1 MPRGSEGY
9 AVDRTQDTPWLLE
22 ESGWDPARAN
32 YYETVFTVGN
42 GRLGTRGSLEERHT
56 GAVPGTLLA
65 GVYDAHDSP
74 VVDLVTSPDWLWT
87 EVYVDGIRLDTQSAT
102 IATHR
107 RVLDLR
113 TGVLT
118 RTTEVVD
125 EAGRRTR
132 LVTRRLASM
141 ADRDLCALQIE
152 VTPLDHDA
160 AIMVATGVDGH
171 CRNLER
177 LPAYPGGTTFGYE
190 RKWDKWARSTHL
202 IEQGRGFLA
211 ETGHLSLHTI
221 QSGVDISYAFRVSS
235 DAEPTLRQSVQRHEY
250 VGVQLAFA
258 GERGRP
264 ILVDKLVG
272 IATSRDPGAGPDTLA
287 RAVEVVTRHA
297 DGGYRAAAETSAAA
311 WERLWDA
318 SDIAVTGDDRAT
330 LALRFS
336 VYHLLIA
343 ANPEDP
349 TVSIGA
355 KSLSGEGYRGHVFW
369 DTEIMMLPFFLYTQ
383 PQTARALLSYRHHTL
398 PGARQVS
405 RDNGTGGARFPWESA
420 DTGQEECPQFTPDGQ
435 NRFYTREEEI
445 HVSADVAFGIVQY
458 AAVTGD
464 DEFLFGPGAEVL
476 FETSR
481 FWVDRCEP
489 DGDRLALKTVMGP
502 DEFHSHVDNNAF
514 TNRLA
519 AWHLQQAAAVHE
531 RMRTQCPD
539 QLHELAERI
548 GLAPE
553 EPTTWADAAG
563 RITSVPDAD
572 AGLIEQFD
580 GYFDRLDV
588 PITDWDDHDMPRY
601 PDGRNHFNCEE
612 TQLLKQPDVVMLMYM
627 FPDAYSPE
635 TRRANFDYYE
645 ARTLHKSSLSP
656 SIHAIVG
663 LEIGDTDHAERYFGR
678 SAFVDLDD
686 NQGNTEEGMHIA
698 SAGGTWQIAVHG
710 FGGFRL
716 LQGVLHFDPKLP
728 SGWHRLCFSVRQGDA
743 VVRAD
748 LGHADASFELD
759 GADELTISVDGA
771 EVQLVS
777 GRRTTIARQ
786 APDDVLVRG

>member
-1 MPRGSEGY
+1 MESN
-9 AVDRTQDTPWLLE
+9 DSWLLE
-22 ESGWDPARAN
+22 EQGWDPARAN
-32 YYETVFTVGN
+32 YHETVFTVGN
-42 GRLGTRGSLEERHT
+42 GRLGTRGCLEERHT
-56 GAVPGTLLA
+56 GAIPGTFVA
-65 GVYDAHDSP
+65 GVYDGHDSP
-74 VVDLVTSPDWLWT
+74 VVDLVTAPDWLST
-87 EVYVDGIRLDTQSAT
+87 DVYVDGVRLDTQSAT
-102 IATHR
+102 VASHH

-118 RTTEVVD
+118 RTTELTD
-125 EAGRRTR
+125 AAGRRTR

-160 AIMVATGVDGH
+160 EIVVLTGIDGH

-177 LPAYPGGTTFGYE
+177 LPAYPEGTRFGYD

-202 IEQGRGFLA
+202 VEQGHGFEA
-211 ETGHLSLHTI
+211 GIGHLTMRTI
-221 QSGVDISYAFRVSS
+221 ESGVDIGYAVEVSTPG
-235 DAEPTLRQSVQRHEY
+235 DAVPRRQVQRHEY
-250 VGVQLAFA
+250 VGVQLTFEGRA
-258 GERGRP
+258 GEP
-264 ILVDKLVG
+264 VVVDKLVA
-272 IATSRDPGAGPDTLA
+272 IATSRDPIGVPDVRARAMEVLGRHGAG
-287 RAVEVVTRHA
+287 
-297 DGGYRAAAETSAAA
+297 GYQAAAEASAVA

-318 SDIAVTGDDRAT
+318 SDITVVGDDRVT
-330 LALRFS
+330 LALRLS

-343 ANPEDP
+343 ANPDDP

-369 DTEIMMLPFFLYTQ
+369 DTEIMMLPFFLFTQ
-383 PQTARALLSYRHHTL
+383 PQTARALLGYRHHTL

-405 RDNGTGGARFPWESA
+405 QENGTGGARFPWESA
-420 DTGQEECPQFTPDGQ
+420 GTGLEECPMFTPDGQ
-435 NRFYTREEEI
+435 NRFYTREEEV

-464 DEFLFGPGAEVL
+464 DDFLLGDGAEVL

-481 FWVDRCEP
+481 FWVDRCEA
-489 DGDRLALKTVMGP
+489 DGDRLAIRKVMGP

-519 AWHLQQAAAVHE
+519 AWHLEQAVAVHD
-531 RMRTQCPD
+531 RMRTERPE
-539 QLHELAERI
+539 QLAELADRI
-548 GLAPE
+548 GLGPD
-553 EPTTWADAAG
+553 EPARWADAAA
-563 RITSVPDAD
+563 RITAVPAAD

-588 PITDWDDHDMPRY
+588 PVTDWDANDMPRY
-601 PDGRNHFNCEE
+601 PEGRNHFNCEE
-612 TQLLKQPDVVMLMYM
+612 TQLLKQPDVVMLMYL
-627 FPDAYSPE
+627 FPDAYTPE

-663 LEIGDTDHAERYFGR
+663 LEIGDTEHAERYFGR
-678 SAFVDLDD
+678 SAYVDLDD
-686 NQGNTEEGMHIA
+686 NQGNTEEGIHIA

-710 FGGFRL
+710 FGGFRV
-716 LQGVLHFDPKLP
+716 LQGGLHFDPKLP
-728 SGWHRLCFSVRQGDA
+728 ASWERLRFSVRHGDA

-748 LGHADASFELD
+748 LGHDDAVLLMEGVAELP
-759 GADELTISVDGA
+759 VVVRGA
-771 EVQLVS
+771 EVTLRNGVEQRVPLTASCPPS
-777 GRRTTIARQ
+777 GR
-786 APDDVLVRG
+786 